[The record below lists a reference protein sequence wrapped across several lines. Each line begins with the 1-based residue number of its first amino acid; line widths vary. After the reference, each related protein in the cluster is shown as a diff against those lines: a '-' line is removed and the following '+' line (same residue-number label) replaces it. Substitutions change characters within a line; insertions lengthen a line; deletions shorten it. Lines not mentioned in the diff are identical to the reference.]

1 MKKLSLL
8 IFVMMVTWI
17 VTGCTYKADS
27 NGCFGYTYESGLQRG
42 TRAGWNDKYHSPYR
56 QCVEK
61 KAPHRNLERRPN
73 G

>member
-8 IFVMMVTWI
+8 VFVMMVTWM
-17 VTGCTYKADS
+17 VTGCTTKMDS
-27 NGCFGYTYESGLQRG
+27 NGCFGYTYDIGLKRG
-42 TRAGWNDKYHSPYR
+42 TLTKNQMYSSPYR

>member
-1 MKKLSLL
+1 MKIACILAFSIFLL
-8 IFVMMVTWI
+8 GWTPRL
-17 VTGCTYKADS
+17 DN
-27 NGCFGYTYESGLQRG
+27 NGCFGYTYDIGLKRG
-42 TRAGWNDKYHSPYR
+42 TLTKNQMYSSPYR